1 MIEFSFDTAGW
12 QNSNN
17 GAWLM
22 FQVPSASDATRI
34 FQSLED
40 GKKYDV
46 VIKEHRNKRSLDAN
60 AYCWVLIDRLAA
72 TLNISK
78 EEIYRSTIKNIGGN
92 NTTIC
97 VQDKAVDKLIE
108 GWSKNGIGWVTDTMP
123 SKIDGCTNVTLYYG
137 SSTYDTKQM
146 SRLIDLIVQ
155 ECKEQGIETM
165 TPAELE
171 RLKGEWR

>member
-1 MIEFSFDTAGW
+1 M
-12 QNSNN
+12 
-17 GAWLM
+17 
-22 FQVPSASDATRI
+22 PSANDATRI
-34 FQSLED
+34 FQSLD
-40 GKKYDV
+40 GGKKYDV

-155 ECKEQGIETM
+155 ECKEHGIETM